1 LNLPILI
8 NDLKFK
14 FSEKSEYLLNGIN
27 LEVNKGEVVAIVG
40 YSGIGKST
48 LCYCISGIIPNIKK
62 GLMSGEVLINGVS
75 TKKMNISEIS
85 QSLGIVFQNPDTQLF
100 SPTVEDEIAFGPENF
115 GVLREEIEKR
125 ISESLEIVGMSKH
138 RLKNPKKLSGGEK
151 QLIALASVL
160 SLKPEILIFDEVM
173 SQLDNDS
180 KTRIKNL
187 ILKLKKEGKSIVM
200 VEHDFDNLDVA
211 ERVLCLNNGILNR
224 YNDKILEI

>member
-1 LNLPILI
+1 MNFSILI

-14 FSEKSEYLLNGIN
+14 FSEKNDYLLKGID
-27 LEVNKGEVVAIVG
+27 LEVKKGEVVAIVG

-62 GLMSGEVLINGVS
+62 GLMSGEVLVNGVS

-115 GVLREEIEKR
+115 GVLRDDIETR

-180 KTRIKNL
+180 KNRIKNL
-187 ILKLKKEGKSIVM
+187 ILKLKKEGKTIVM
-200 VEHDFDNLDVA
+200 VEHDFDNLDVSD
-211 ERVLCLNNGILNR
+211 RILCLNDGVLNKF
-224 YNDKILEI
+224 NSEILEN

>member
-1 LNLPILI
+1 MNLSLSI

-14 FSEKSEYLLNGIN
+14 FSEKSDYLLKGID
-27 LEVNKGEVVAIVG
+27 LEVKKGEVVAIVG

-62 GLMSGEVLINGVS
+62 GLMSGEVLINGFS

-115 GVLREEIEKR
+115 GVLRDAIETR

-180 KTRIKNL
+180 KNRIKNL
-187 ILKLKKEGKSIVM
+187 ILKLKKEGKTIVM
-200 VEHDFDNLDVA
+200 VEHDFDNLDISD
-211 ERVLCLNNGILNR
+211 RVLCLNDGVLDKFNG
-224 YNDKILEI
+224 EIFEN